1 MSSSSATSSDASNS
15 VLNNILEK
23 SGINDYVSQ
32 ATCNV
37 SSGGI
42 EGLGRDGD
50 NLSRTDLDSH
60 ANIVV
65 VGKHAA
71 ITNDNSRKVS
81 PFTPDYESLSKV
93 LIVDAAVTYDCP

>member
-1 MSSSSATSSDASNS
+1 MSSSSATSSATSNS
-15 VLNNILEK
+15 VFNSILEK
-23 SGINDYVSQ
+23 SGTNTYVSQ

-42 EGLGRDGD
+42 EGLDRDGD
-50 NLSRTDLDSH
+50 NLSRTDLDYH
-60 ANIVV
+60 ANMVV

-71 ITNDNSRKVS
+71 IINDTGRKVS